1 MPPIRN
7 IDLLRGVYPLLGY
20 LEWPYL
26 HDSRTDIRTSCL
38 KGRTARRNLT
48 SPPSVLM
55 SLFKWILCAIALVA
69 ASPAAYSRAIPNG
82 WSLHRRADPN
92 TLVPLKFK
100 LAQSNIHNLDAYLL
114 DIADPSSPNYG
125 KHWTPSQ
132 VAQTFR
138 PSQATIDAVH
148 AWLLTEHGLEP
159 HRIVLTES
167 GGTLRVDATAAE
179 AERILGAEYNVYQHA
194 ASGRER
200 VGCHEG
206 YALPEHVSKH
216 VDFVSPTVHFGAS
229 RVSGV
234 GSSLKKRGKGPVSI
248 VGHEGGAQGTPIAVS
263 VDSGDGR

>member
-1 MPPIRN
+1 
-7 IDLLRGVYPLLGY
+7 
-20 LEWPYL
+20 
-26 HDSRTDIRTSCL
+26 
-38 KGRTARRNLT
+38 
-48 SPPSVLM
+48 M
-55 SLFKWILCAIALVA
+55 SLFKWILCAIAVA
-69 ASPAAYSRAIPNG
+69 AASLPAHSRAIPNG

-114 DIADPSSPNYG
+114 DISDPSSPNYG

-148 AWLLTEHGLEP
+148 TWLLTEHSIEP
-159 HRIVLTES
+159 HRIMLTES
-167 GGTLRVDATAAE
+167 GGTLRVDVTAVE

-229 RVSGV
+229 RMSGV
-234 GSSLKKRGKGPVSI
+234 GSPLEKRVKSAVSFA
-248 VGHEGGAQGTPIAVS
+248 GHEGGIPKTPINVS
-263 VDSGDGR
+263 VDSGEIGPVVRLLRCYESCV